1 MAQIDVFNQEAKS
14 VKQMELADAVFA
26 VEPNQQAIYDAILAY
41 QAGLRQGTHST
52 LTRSFVSGTG
62 KKPFRQKGT
71 GRARA
76 GSIRSPLWRGGATT
90 FAAKPQNWEQK
101 VNKKMYRVALRSILS
116 ELVRQDRL
124 VVVDTFSVDQIKTK
138 VLANKLNEMQLK
150 DVLIVTSEYE
160 EALTLSAR
168 NLYKVDVCDVLGS
181 GFNPVN
187 LIAHD
192 KVLVTSAAVKK
203 IEEMLAC

>member
-1 MAQIDVFNQEAKS
+1 
-14 VKQMELADAVFA
+14 MELQMVGNSPLQVSDVTFGRDYNEALVHQ
-26 VEPNQQAIYDAILAY
+26 VVVAY
-41 QAGLRQGTHST
+41 MSAARQGSKAQK
-52 LTRSFVSGTG
+52 TRSEVSGGG

-101 VNKKMYRVALRSILS
+101 VNRKMYRVALRSILS

-124 VVVDTFSVDQIKTK
+124 VVVDNFGVEEIKTK
-138 VLANKLNEMQLK
+138 ALANKLADMKLN
-150 DVLIVTSEYE
+150 DVLIVTPENDDK
-160 EALTLSAR
+160 LVLSAR
-168 NLYKVDVCDVLGS
+168 NLYKVDVCDVKGS
-181 GFNPVN
+181 GFNPVS

-203 IEEMLAC
+203 IEELLG

>member
-1 MAQIDVFNQEAKS
+1 MVDNSQLQVSETTFGREYNEAL
-14 VKQMELADAVFA
+14 VHQV
-26 VEPNQQAIYDAILAY
+26 VVAY
-41 QAGLRQGTHST
+41 MSAARQGSKAQK
-52 LTRSFVSGTG
+52 TRSEVSGGG

-76 GSIRSPLWRGGATT
+76 GSIRSPLWKGGACT
-90 FAAKPQNWEQK
+90 FAAKPQDWTQK
-101 VNKKMYRVALRSILS
+101 VNRKMYRAALRSILS

-124 VVVDTFSVDQIKTK
+124 VVVEDFSVEEIKTK
-138 VLANKLNEMQLK
+138 ALANKLAEMQLK
-150 DVLIVTSEYE
+150 DVLIVTPDYE
-160 EALTLSAR
+160 EKLSLSAR
-168 NLYKVDVCDVLGS
+168 NLYKVDVCDVRSS

-203 IEEMLAC
+203 IEELLA

>member
-168 NLYKVDVCDVLGS
+168 NLCKVDVCDVLGS